1 MSFDRS
7 ITTFSGVRELK
18 KSGEIT
24 VGSFT
29 AIHDKRILLNYQLLK
44 TDTCV
49 DEISLK
55 TELFAKGDRYQKDFM
70 MQRQLVGFFLLQDLP
85 DDERR
90 LPIEVYG
97 RLAVLLQSGS
107 FTEEEDKAILA
118 WVDKHGLTK
127 WNILARTLG
136 RCYAQAG
143 CAVKSR

>member
-1 MSFDRS
+1 
-7 ITTFSGVRELK
+7 
-18 KSGEIT
+18 
-24 VGSFT
+24 
-29 AIHDKRILLNYQLLK
+29 
-44 TDTCV
+44 
-49 DEISLK
+49 
-55 TELFAKGDRYQKDFM
+55 M

-107 FTEEEDKAILA
+107 FSEEEDKAILA